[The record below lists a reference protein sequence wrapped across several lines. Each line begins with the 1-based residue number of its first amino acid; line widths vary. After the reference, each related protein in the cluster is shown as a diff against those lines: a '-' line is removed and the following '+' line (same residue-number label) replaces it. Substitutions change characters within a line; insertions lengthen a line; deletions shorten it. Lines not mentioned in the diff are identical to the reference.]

1 MTLAAEHMRVAE
13 PGASAGAP
21 EPSRRTPAAIAGLVL
36 LVVTPILVG
45 CVAIFGETWLPMSDW
60 AHMTYRTSQVG
71 TRQTPLVGAY
81 SFHGFAHPG
90 PLSFWLSAPLYRLTG
105 SDPRALV
112 WTGAIINVAAVAALA
127 AVAWRRG
134 RWPLLLATMLLTGLL
149 IHGFS
154 AHVVVDIW
162 NPHSPLLPFL
172 LAVFLVWDAA
182 LGRRRA
188 IVEAVI
194 PASYA
199 AQAHL
204 AFVPLVVAVVVWAVA
219 WRRWGARVAGE
230 PGKGGEAGV
239 AATSDDPVKEPDDPP
254 ARRWRWRWPEAIPRA
269 AGVLLAVLWVAPL
282 LDLVFDMHNPARVLR
297 AMGNEQTTVGVV
309 DAPALV
315 GMFVRPD
322 GPWMWGG
329 EPVMRFDIPTAG
341 LLAFVAAI
349 AVMAACVVVA
359 RRRRLPDVAALATLT
374 IVLLVVSVPG
384 SARLLDPIIDYLTE
398 WLKVVGAL
406 AWFTVG
412 WTAWRV
418 AEPRLRAGSPRRLV
432 GAVAAVAVAGS
443 VAWTWGDAADVDVP
457 FNDGAERLNEMRAA
471 VVAGLDPDVQYRVEF
486 AGDSNGYY
494 PGFVYWLQHDG
505 IDVVTADG
513 SGGLKWGH
521 DHRWVEGEPY
531 EQALMVAVH
540 YGGSFSEAY
549 ADCVEDPGM
558 ETVYEYDPLSP
569 AERQW
574 VKDLTFRRT
583 TDPDS
588 VTAAERRR
596 LERLHGR
603 GPQIAILT
611 GDHLCG
617 VPLAEGKRATG

>member
-1 MTLAAEHMRVAE
+1 MTLAAEPTRAAE
-13 PGASAGAP
+13 AGASGGPP
-21 EPSRRTPAAIAGLVL
+21 EPSRRRPAAIAGLVL

-45 CVAIFGETWLPMSDW
+45 SVAVLGETWLPMSDW

-105 SDPRALV
+105 SDPRALL
-112 WTGAIINVAAVAALA
+112 WTGAIVNVAAVSGLA

-134 RWPLLLATMLLTGLL
+134 RWPLLLATMLLTALL
-149 IHGFS
+149 IHGFG
-154 AHVVVDIW
+154 ARVVVDIW
-162 NPHSPLLPFL
+162 NPYSPLLPFL
-172 LAVFLVWDAA
+172 LAVFLAWDAA

-194 PASYA
+194 PATYA

-204 AFVPLVVAVVVWAVA
+204 AFVPLVVAVVLWAVA
-219 WRRWGARVAGE
+219 WRRWGARVVGE
-230 PGKGGEAGV
+230 PGEAGEVGEA
-239 AATSDDPVKEPDDPP
+239 AASDDAGKEPDDPP

-269 AGVLLAVLWVAPL
+269 AGALLAALWVGPL
-282 LDLVFDMHNPARVLR
+282 LDLVFDMHNPGRVLK
-297 AMGNEQTTVGVV
+297 AIGNEQTTVGVV

-315 GMFVRPD
+315 GTFVRPE
-322 GPWMWGG
+322 GPWLAGG
-329 EPVMRFDIPTAG
+329 EPVMRFDIPAANV
-341 LLAFVAAI
+341 LAFVAAI
-349 AVMAACVVVA
+349 ALMVACVVVG

-384 SARLLDPIIDYLTE
+384 SARLLDPIVDYLTE

-406 AWFTVG
+406 VWFTVG

-418 AEPRLRAGSPRRLV
+418 AEPRLRAGSRRRLV

-443 VAWTWGDAADVDVP
+443 VAWTWGEAADLDVP
-457 FNDGAERLNEMRAA
+457 FNDGADRLNDMRAA
-471 VVAGLDPDVQYRVEF
+471 MRAGLDPDVQYRVEF
-486 AGDSNGYY
+486 AGDWNGYY
-494 PGFVYWLQHDG
+494 PGFVYWLQRDG
-505 IDVVTADG
+505 IEVVTADG

-540 YGGSFSEAY
+540 HGGSFSDAY

-569 AERQW
+569 AEREW
-574 VKDLTFRRT
+574 VKDLTFRRVS
-583 TDPDS
+583 DPDS

-596 LERLHGR
+596 LHRLYERGA
-603 GPQIAILT
+603 QVAILT

-617 VPLAEGKRATG
+617 VPLAEGKQATG